1 MKICIQKI
9 FDSGFKCF
17 ILGKARIVVD
27 LILLLTCVYSMGA
40 LPVVMDDLG
49 LDPDQIGKATLPQT
63 HNEEEEEEEED
74 VYLSDASLSTGPN
87 TPEPHSTSP
96 ITKVWTLDS
105 STTTTTT
112 TTAMK

>member
-1 MKICIQKI
+1 
-9 FDSGFKCF
+9 
-17 ILGKARIVVD
+17 
-27 LILLLTCVYSMGA
+27 MGA

-49 LDPDQIGKATLPQT
+49 LDPDQIGKATLPNQT
-63 HNEEEEEEEED
+63 HNEEEEEEEEED

-105 STTTTTT
+105 STPT
-112 TTAMK
+112 TTATK

>member
-1 MKICIQKI
+1 
-9 FDSGFKCF
+9 
-17 ILGKARIVVD
+17 
-27 LILLLTCVYSMGA
+27 MGA

-63 HNEEEEEEEED
+63 HNEEEEEEED
-74 VYLSDASLSTGPN
+74 VYLSDASLSTGPH

-105 STTTTTT
+105 STNTT